1 MNKIVYAGPIYAPK
15 KKNLEN
21 PEVVLTEKKSKIQ
34 AKKKETKQNKR
45 LPIV

>member
-1 MNKIVYAGPIYAPK
+1 MYAGPIYAPK

-21 PEVVLTEKKSKIQ
+21 PEVVLTEKKTKIQ